1 MLTEKQ
7 GIILIRLARQV
18 IEEYLEIEPTSP
30 VSEEEL
36 SDPDLQEH
44 KPLFIT
50 LNKNGQLRGCIGCL
64 VGTESIVEAIKRH
77 SVNAAFF
84 DQRFPPVSN
93 EEIADL
99 EINISLLTDPQPL
112 EYQDGEDLKNKL
124 RPGIDGVIIRDTAMG
139 AATFLPQVW
148 DQLPNPSLFLNH
160 LCGKAGMPE
169 DSWHT
174 RHPEI
179 QTYQV
184 KYFKET

>member
-7 GIILIRLARQV
+7 GKILIRLARQV
-18 IEEYLEIEPTSP
+18 IEENLELEPSNP
-30 VSEEEL
+30 VTEEEL
-36 SDPDLQEH
+36 SDYVFQEH
-44 KPLFIT
+44 KPLFVT
-50 LNKNGQLRGCIGCL
+50 LNIQGQLRGCIGCL
-64 VGTESIVEAIKRH
+64 VANESIIEAIKRH
-77 SVNAAFF
+77 SINAAFF
-84 DQRFPPVSN
+84 DQRFSPVS
-93 EEIADL
+93 EDEVPDL

-124 RPGIDGVIIRDTAMG
+124 RPGIDGVIVRDASMG

-148 DQLPNPSLFLNH
+148 EQLPTPSQFLDH

-184 KYFKET
+184 TYFKET